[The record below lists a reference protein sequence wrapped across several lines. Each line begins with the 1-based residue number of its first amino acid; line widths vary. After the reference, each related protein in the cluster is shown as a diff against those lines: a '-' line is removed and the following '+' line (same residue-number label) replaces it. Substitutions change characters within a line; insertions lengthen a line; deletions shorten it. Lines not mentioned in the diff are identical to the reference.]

1 MIRAEAKKSLWRW
14 REVLFGLAVTG
25 IGYLW
30 IVSYFGLLRWLG
42 IGLLIIGGALL
53 LVGFQRGR
61 FRSNQ
66 DGPGFVQVVEGQ
78 IAYFGPAEG
87 GLAVISDINQI
98 SLVNL
103 KNERC
108 WKLDQSSLPALHIPV
123 TAKGTDQLFDAFATL
138 PGLRIENMIQKLAQ
152 HTAKSILIWE
162 RSDISSPKIY
172 LH

>member
-14 REVLFGLAVTG
+14 REVLLGLAVTG

-108 WKLDQSSLPALHIPV
+108 WKLDQLSLPSLHIPV

-138 PGLRIENMIQKLAQ
+138 PGLRIENMVQKVAQ
-152 HTAKSILIWE
+152 DTAKSILIWE
-162 RSDISSPKIY
+162 RSDITSSKNY